1 MEGITLQS
9 KHNRRSKTKLL
20 CKKTFKTKVRVTTK
34 KKKQKR
40 KKTKQ
45 KEAKQNN
52 AGINAIEGCVHVNIN
67 VFRHPENIY

>member
-34 KKKQKR
+34 KKKQKATKKKENKTKR
-40 KKTKQ
+40 SKTKQ
-45 KEAKQNN
+45 CRYKRN
-52 AGINAIEGCVHVNIN
+52 
-67 VFRHPENIY
+67 